1 MKVVDKLEKFYDR
14 NLILVV
20 EGETNYC
27 EYMSE
32 SEKELVERL
41 KERIRQLEDFPH
53 EIGLFLSYPIEDVL
67 GFIENRG
74 KNYILNGYWKVYG
87 NEEEARKSFFKY
99 RKCTDVYHKLFMGGT
114 PIEKLVRAAAY

>member
-41 KERIRQLEDFPH
+41 KERNNFTGKKEEHEFPALYW
-53 EIGLFLSYPIEDVL
+53 EKR
-67 GFIENRG
+67 RG
-74 KNYILNGYWKVYG
+74 AIIKFYSK
-87 NEEEARKSFFKY
+87 
-99 RKCTDVYHKLFMGGT
+99 
-114 PIEKLVRAAAY
+114 

>member
-41 KERIRQLEDFPH
+41 KERNNFTGKKGEVLSLNFIQNDRLISMDIFVFV
-53 EIGLFLSYPIEDVL
+53 EISILPFLSERYLNITSLKRLSLISSFLPNPKISIEINL
-67 GFIENRG
+67 
-74 KNYILNGYWKVYG
+74 
-87 NEEEARKSFFKY
+87 SF
-99 RKCTDVYHKLFMGGT
+99 
-114 PIEKLVRAAAY
+114 